1 MSTDPK
7 NLLDVDPAGV
17 EPIES
22 ETVDVE
28 EYRPDP
34 PRPDLRGEADEAD
47 VVDQAV
53 ELPELLDADEYAADD
68 GEDTELPDDDAEG

>member
-1 MSTDPK
+1 MSTDPQ

-17 EPIES
+17 EPLES
-22 ETVDVE
+22 ETPDVE

-34 PRPDLRGEADEAD
+34 PRPDLEGKATEAD

-53 ELPELLDADEYAADD
+53 ELPELLDADEYAAAD
-68 GEDTELPDDDAEG
+68 GEGTDLPDDDAED